1 MTLSNFT
8 ILLKSS
14 NIIQY
19 YPQLLKF
26 GILYVS
32 KNLNLNLNFIYCLN
46 LSYSKLYKNCSS
58 VFLFLSSSKWYYR
71 VGLPAIY

>member
-8 ILLKSS
+8 SGDRWPILLKSS

-26 GILYVS
+26 WILYVS
-32 KNLNLNLNFIYCLN
+32 KNLNLNVLKFIIF
-46 LSYSKLYKNCSS
+46 KIVQK
-58 VFLFLSSSKWYYR
+58 LFLSFPFSL
-71 VGLPAIY
+71 V

>member
-26 GILYVS
+26 WILYVS
-32 KNLNLNLNFIYCLN
+32 KNLNLNVFKFIIF
-46 LSYSKLYKNCSS
+46 KIVQK
-58 VFLFLSSSKWYYR
+58 LFLSFPFSL
-71 VGLPAIY
+71 VQ